1 MRRVLIALAILAV
14 TASLSFAADQRPA
27 MRGQQGMMGQMM
39 HQNPEM
45 MQQMRRNPQHL
56 LMRAYHRNVM
66 NFGHALG
73 NVARQGET
81 VPPQFARTAIA
92 EMRRNI
98 EEMEKYRAESMA
110 TLPAGMKGRGEM
122 QKMMDEHLVN
132 VKKELRQLEDL
143 AKSDRIPSQEVLK
156 HLRAMFEQCGD
167 MGYGQMQGGA
177 PYCGGGRGGYC
188 GHGCNGKMMPMMQE
202 RRQMM
207 QQMTERMKAQDA
219 EMSRKVDE
227 MKKAPRDQKMDR
239 LAEIVAQLVQQ
250 RAEMTAH
257 MERMQNHMMPAQQGY
272 PQYAPPPPPNTPMFR
287 NGQGPDDDDEVDM
300 DMDEMEMDDGN

>member
-1 MRRVLIALAILAV
+1 
-14 TASLSFAADQRPA
+14 
-27 MRGQQGMMGQMM
+27 
-39 HQNPEM
+39 
-45 MQQMRRNPQHL
+45 
-56 LMRAYHRNVM
+56 
-66 NFGHALG
+66 
-73 NVARQGET
+73 
-81 VPPQFARTAIA
+81 
-92 EMRRNI
+92 
-98 EEMEKYRAESMA
+98 
-110 TLPAGMKGRGEM
+110 
-122 QKMMDEHLVN
+122 
-132 VKKELRQLEDL
+132 
-143 AKSDRIPSQEVLK
+143 
-156 HLRAMFEQCGD
+156 
-167 MGYGQMQGGA
+167 
-177 PYCGGGRGGYC
+177 
-188 GHGCNGKMMPMMQE
+188 
-202 RRQMM
+202 MM